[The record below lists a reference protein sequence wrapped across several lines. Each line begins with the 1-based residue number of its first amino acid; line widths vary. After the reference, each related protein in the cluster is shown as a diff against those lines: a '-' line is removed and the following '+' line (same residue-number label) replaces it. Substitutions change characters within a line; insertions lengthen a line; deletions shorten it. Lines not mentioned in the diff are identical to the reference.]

1 MAIEGLY
8 AWVRQ
13 GEVVVGDKVPENDED
28 ETFAELG
35 VYHGLREAGLVSH
48 FERLGAFTMT
58 RGEYLVIISGPKRLR
73 GALQLAILQV
83 EELGHACAREGLRA
97 GAYRPGNDAYEA
109 GAGEYQWL
117 ERKLGRRPAGPERFA
132 FALTLRQAIAEG

>member
-8 AWVRQ
+8 AWVRE
-13 GEVVVGDKVPENDED
+13 GEVVVGDDMPDED
-28 ETFAELG
+28 EAFAELG
-35 VYHGLREAGLVSH
+35 VYHGLRESGLVAH
-48 FERLGAFTMT
+48 FEAQGALTMT
-58 RGEYLVIISGPKRLR
+58 RGEYLVVISGPKRLR

-97 GAYRPGNDAYEA
+97 GIYDPEGQYEA
-109 GAGEYQWL
+109 GTREFQWL

-132 FALTLRQAIAEG
+132 FALTLSQAIAEG